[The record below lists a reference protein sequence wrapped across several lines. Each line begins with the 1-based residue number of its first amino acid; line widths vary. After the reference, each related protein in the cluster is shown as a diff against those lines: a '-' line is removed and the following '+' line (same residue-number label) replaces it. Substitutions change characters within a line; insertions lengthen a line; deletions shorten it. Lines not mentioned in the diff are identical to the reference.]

1 MKVAVLS
8 RSEANGRRILEGC
21 FVDDDKQTGMDKARE
36 AKAQMLKR
44 YAGRLD
50 LCADTEI
57 DVLEAE

>member
-21 FVDDDKQTGMDKARE
+21 FVDDDKQTGMEKARA

-57 DVLEAE
+57 DEFEAE